1 MIGYYSG
8 AIQVLGPSLWLKL
21 ISLAPLYLMGVSL
34 TALSVWQFDITSL
47 VLHVKT
53 WWWAKQKLLQKLCKK
68 IFAEQHGM
76 VGGLE
81 AVMGAPSQFHRLR
94 LTKRFSIV
102 NIVFYLLMNLSSR
115 ELVPNQTLLDSQ
127 YSISIFRW
135 WQLSPGKLLLERAK
149 NRISSQ
155 RFQKSS
161 QCIGE
166 VLLIPTT
173 FPHLEK
179 QSSVTK

>member
-1 MIGYYSG
+1 MIVYYSG

-21 ISLAPLYLMGVSL
+21 MISLAPLFLYIMSVSL
-34 TALSVWQFDITSL
+34 TASSVWQFDITSL

-102 NIVFYLLMNLSSR
+102 NIVFLPFLDDNCLLGSCCLKEQKTEFPVNVFKNPRSALVRSFWFQQLFLTWKNNL
-115 ELVPNQTLLDSQ
+115 
-127 YSISIFRW
+127 
-135 WQLSPGKLLLERAK
+135 QL
-149 NRISSQ
+149 
-155 RFQKSS
+155 
-161 QCIGE
+161 
-166 VLLIPTT
+166 
-173 FPHLEK
+173 
-179 QSSVTK
+179 QSSPPISLQRSRLWDSIRV

>member
-1 MIGYYSG
+1 MGLYFWGKWATKHLWLVTTQSTQG
-8 AIQVLGPSLWLKL
+8 STIQVLGPFLWLKL
-21 ISLAPLYLMGVSL
+21 ISLAPLFLYIMPFSL
-34 TALSVWQFDITSL
+34 TASSVWQFDITSL

-102 NIVFYLLMNLSSR
+102 NIVFLPFLDDNCLLGSCCLKEQKTEFPVNVFEIPRSALVRSLWFQQLFLTWKNNL
-115 ELVPNQTLLDSQ
+115 
-127 YSISIFRW
+127 
-135 WQLSPGKLLLERAK
+135 
-149 NRISSQ
+149 
-155 RFQKSS
+155 
-161 QCIGE
+161 
-166 VLLIPTT
+166 
-173 FPHLEK
+173 
-179 QSSVTK
+179 

>member
-8 AIQVLGPSLWLKL
+8 AIQVLGPSLLLKL
-21 ISLAPLYLMGVSL
+21 ISLALLFLFYVCLPH
-34 TALSVWQFDITSL
+34 SL
-47 VLHVKT
+47 VCLTIWHNKFSSACKNLMVSKT
-53 WWWAKQKLLQKLCKK
+53 KTFAKTLQKDFCR
-68 IFAEQHGM
+68 AAWHGGRA
-76 VGGLE
+76 GGCHGS
-81 AVMGAPSQFHRLR
+81 AISVPPPP
-94 LTKRFSIV
+94 
-102 NIVFYLLMNLSSR
+102 
-115 ELVPNQTLLDSQ
+115 PNQALLNSQ
-127 YSISIFRW
+127 YSISTFPW
-135 WQLSPGKLLLERAK
+135 WQLSSGELLLERAK

-155 RFQKSS
+155 RFQNSS

>member
-21 ISLAPLYLMGVSL
+21 ISLAPFYLMGVSL

-102 NIVFYLLMNLSSR
+102 NIVFLPFLDDNCLLGSCCLK
-115 ELVPNQTLLDSQ
+115 EQKV
-127 YSISIFRW
+127 SISFFKVQNSFGHLVWFFDNGNSLVSLRFF
-135 WQLSPGKLLLERAK
+135 PK
-149 NRISSQ
+149 NL
-155 RFQKSS
+155 QKS
-161 QCIGE
+161 
-166 VLLIPTT
+166 
-173 FPHLEK
+173 
-179 QSSVTK
+179 

>member
-1 MIGYYSG
+1 MIVYYSG

-21 ISLAPLYLMGVSL
+21 MISLAPLFLYIMSVSL
-34 TALSVWQFDITSL
+34 TASSVWQFDITSL

-102 NIVFYLLMNLSSR
+102 NIVIYLLMITNCLLGSCCLKEQKTEFPVNVFKNPRSALVRSFWFQQLFLTWKNNL
-115 ELVPNQTLLDSQ
+115 
-127 YSISIFRW
+127 
-135 WQLSPGKLLLERAK
+135 QL
-149 NRISSQ
+149 
-155 RFQKSS
+155 
-161 QCIGE
+161 
-166 VLLIPTT
+166 
-173 FPHLEK
+173 
-179 QSSVTK
+179 QSSPPISLQRSRLWDSIRV